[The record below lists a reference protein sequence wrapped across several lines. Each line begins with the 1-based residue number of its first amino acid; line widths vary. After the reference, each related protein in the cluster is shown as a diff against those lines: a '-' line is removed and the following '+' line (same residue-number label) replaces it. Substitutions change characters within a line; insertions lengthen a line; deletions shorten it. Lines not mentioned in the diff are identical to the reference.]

1 MEIPMFLNRIVP
13 LCPVIA
19 LTALLAGCGPGA
31 DRSTSAQPSSTPL
44 TVNAQPAAL
53 VDMPE
58 TYEATGTVQ
67 ARVTTLLSARTMGRI
82 SEIRVQPGD
91 TVKAGQVVAVLDAR
105 DLEAASRQAE
115 AAREEAQNALPE
127 VDSAVGASQAQ
138 LELAEA
144 TFHRMKML
152 FDEKSITP
160 QEFDEAQARL
170 KTARASHAMSQAT
183 RQQIEARIRQAD
195 ENVAQAKLQAGFAQV
210 TAPFAGTVI
219 ERKAEPG
226 MLASPGTPIVALE
239 QSGAHRLEAAVDE
252 TKLGR
257 IRVGTPVRVQFDA
270 VDKQTSARVSEIV
283 PTLDAGS
290 HSFTVKIDLPGQP
303 GLRSGMFGRALF
315 EFGTR
320 RTLVV
325 PAGALVNDG
334 QVARVYIAD
343 GGVARG
349 RMVTTGVRA
358 GDQVEI
364 LSGLSAGE
372 AVIVHPPQGLS
383 DGARIEVRP

>member
-1 MEIPMFLNRIVP
+1 MV
-13 LCPVIA
+13 
-19 LTALLAGCGPGA
+19 G
-31 DRSTSAQPSSTPL
+31 
-44 TVNAQPAAL
+44 VNAQPAAL
-53 VDMPE
+53 VDMPV

-105 DLEAASRQAE
+105 DLETASRQAE
-115 AAREEAQNALPE
+115 AARSEAQSARPE
-127 VDSAVGASQAQ
+127 VDSAVAASQAQ

-144 TFHRMKML
+144 TFRRMKML

-170 KTARASHAMSQAT
+170 KTARASHAMSQAK

-195 ENVAQAKLQAGFAQV
+195 ESAAAA
-210 TAPFAGTVI
+210 
-219 ERKAEPG
+219 AETG
-226 MLASPGTPIVALE
+226 LAPGTPIVALE

-257 IRVGTPVRVQFDA
+257 IRVGTPVRVEFDA
-270 VDKQTSARVSEIV
+270 LDKQTSGRVSEIV

-315 EFGTR
+315 DFGTR

-334 QVARVYIAD
+334 QVARIYIAD

-349 RMVTTGVRA
+349 RMVTTGVRV
-358 GDQVEI
+358 GDHVEI

-372 AVIVHPPQGLS
+372 QVIVRPPQSLA
-383 DGARIEVRP
+383 DGGRIEVRP

>member
-1 MEIPMFLNRIVP
+1 MFSNRLIPF
-13 LCPVIA
+13 CPALV

-31 DRSTSAQPSSTPL
+31 DRSRRAELSSPPL
-44 TVNAQPAAL
+44 TVHAQPAAL

-58 TYEATGTVQ
+58 TYEATGTVR
-67 ARVTTLLSARTMGRI
+67 ARVTTLLSARTTGRI

-105 DLEAASRQAE
+105 DLEAASRQAQ
-115 AAREEAQNALPE
+115 AARAEARDALSE
-127 VDSAVGASQAQ
+127 VDSAVAASQAQ

-144 TFHRMKML
+144 TFRRMKQL

-170 KTARASHAMSQAT
+170 KTARADHEMSQAKR
-183 RQQIEARIRQAD
+183 RQLDARIRQAD
-195 ENVAQAKLQAGFAQV
+195 ESVAQAELQASFAQV

-239 QSGAHRLEAAVDE
+239 QSGAYRLEAAVDE
-252 TKLGR
+252 TKLSR
-257 IRVGTPVRVQFDA
+257 ISIGMPVRVTFD
-270 VDKQTSARVSEIV
+270 VLNEQTPARVGEIV
-283 PTLDAGS
+283 PALDAGS
-290 HSFTVKIDLPGQP
+290 HSFTVKIDLPRQP
-303 GLRSGMFGRALF
+303 GLLSGLFGRAFF

-320 RTLVV
+320 RTLVI
-325 PAGALVNDG
+325 PAGALVSDG
-334 QVARVYIAD
+334 QVARVFIAD

-349 RMVTTGVRA
+349 RMVTAGTRV
-358 GDQVEI
+358 GDQLEI

-372 AVIVHPPQGLS
+372 AVIVRPPQSLA
-383 DGARIEVRP
+383 DGGRIEVRP

>member
-1 MEIPMFLNRIVP
+1 MP
-13 LCPVIA
+13 LA
-19 LTALLAGCGPGA
+19 
-31 DRSTSAQPSSTPL
+31 
-44 TVNAQPAAL
+44 VNAQLAAL

-105 DLEAASRQAE
+105 DLETASRQAE

-127 VDSAVGASQAQ
+127 VDSAVAASQAQ

-170 KTARASHAMSQAT
+170 KTAHASHAMSQAKR
-183 RQQIEARIRQAD
+183 RQLEARIRQAD
-195 ENVAQAKLQAGFAQV
+195 ESVAQAGLQASFAQV

-239 QSGAHRLEAAVDE
+239 QSGAYRLEAAVDE
-252 TKLGR
+252 TRLGR
-257 IRVGTPVRVQFDA
+257 IRVGTPVRVGFDA
-270 VDKQTSARVSEIV
+270 FDKQTSGRVGEIV
-283 PTLDAGS
+283 PALDAGS

-303 GLRSGMFGRALF
+303 GLRSGLFGRAFF
-315 EFGTR
+315 EFGIR
-320 RTLVV
+320 RKLVV
-325 PAGALVNDG
+325 PVGALVNDG
-334 QVARVYIAD
+334 QVARVFIAD

-349 RMVTTGVRA
+349 RMVTTGVRV

-372 AVIVHPPQGLS
+372 QVIVRPPQGLS